1 MEVVNFI
8 FCGIFITMYTAGWFF
23 TKFRQY
29 IKKNIWLDN
38 LPGVLEL
45 IFFINLSEYLVVE
58 QWNWEDGE
66 VLSWIAPVLL
76 GYFNSYQFG
85 NLLLVG

>member
-1 MEVVNFI
+1 MGVVNFI

-23 TKFRQY
+23 PKFRRY

-45 IFFINLSEYLVVE
+45 IFLLNFSEYLFVDCSIMPRRAVSIVAVMLVSASVAARE
-58 QWNWEDGE
+58 
-66 VLSWIAPVLL
+66 LSAA
-76 GYFNSYQFG
+76 F
-85 NLLLVG
+85 